1 MKLTWFT
8 LPVVLAAAIAGA
20 NGSRVPAALN
30 SISPRS
36 QIEAIVH
43 SYKGGAATATLL
55 AGGMRKVS
63 QRAPANLLRSMWGQ

>member
-8 LPVVLAAAIAGA
+8 LIVVLAGGIACA
-20 NGSRVPAALN
+20 HASRVPALN

-43 SYKGGAATATLL
+43 SYNSGLAAIALL
-55 AGGMRKVS
+55 AEGMRNFS
-63 QRAPANLLRSMWGQ
+63 PTAPANLSRSMWGQ